1 MVEVGFKIWIMELI
15 VLENDVNKK
24 VVVLENL
31 MIFFFSY
38 LVVEGIMFWS
48 FWDGVIYN
56 VLVKLFE
63 GLNLMVNIC
72 ILLENIL

>member
-38 LVVEGIMFWS
+38 LVVEGIMLWG

-63 GLNLMVNIC
+63 GLNLMVYIC